1 MKTLT
6 KKFEFSSILFLIVL
20 FIFHFNAKAR
30 NHYSTFYISELKYIY
45 SSSFIE
51 EDSLLFNLNHKTDTN
66 LTFKSSAFD
75 WKSLFTLE
83 PNEGTRFTI
92 NPTPILDTGG
102 VPILHIAPDTSII
115 LTSAFGPQIKVFRV
129 KNNGKTYEQIFN
141 SFRPGDGGFVYLP
154 DGRIRFLYEQP
165 APNSTP
171 QKHRSQIRS
180 KISNDGITWIDE
192 AGIRYL
198 PGLADDSIASVPSI
212 IQIQDSIW
220 RMYYV
225 GDWYN
230 TNGIRTAISTN
241 WGLSWSAESVHNILR
256 KGDVDPHPVYL
267 TNGKIRLY
275 FRNGFG
281 SGIPENFGI
290 SYCESSNGLN
300 FDTTQIKLILK
311 DSDMPVSSKLDP
323 AVIKF
328 PNGDIA
334 CYIGGASMNSPN
346 SKMLIAWAEELT
358 KAEIEDRVDSHSFE
372 LYQNYPNPFSATG
385 RSTPGGNPSTN
396 LSFVIGHSSFVSLKV
411 FDVLGREVATL
422 VDEYREAGD
431 YKVEFDASNLCSGIY
446 IYVLKVGEYVL
457 SKKAILIK

>member
-1 MKTLT
+1 LNEKKSLSSEVSYQADLNFSSSTNTISWKQYFTLT
-6 KKFEFSSILFLIVL
+6 P
-20 FIFHFNAKAR
+20 
-30 NHYSTFYISELKYIY
+30 
-45 SSSFIE
+45 
-51 EDSLLFNLNHKTDTN
+51 D
-66 LTFKSSAFD
+66 
-75 WKSLFTLE
+75 
-83 PNEGTRFTI
+83 EGTIFKI
-92 NPTPILDTGG
+92 SPTPILDTGG
-102 VPILHIAPDTSII
+102 VSIIHIANDTSII
-115 LTSAFGPQIKVFRV
+115 LTSAFTPQPKVFRV
-129 KNNGKTYEQIFN
+129 KNNGRTYEQIFN

-192 AGIRYL
+192 PGIRYQ
-198 PGLADDSIASVPSI
+198 PGLADDSISSVPSI

-230 TNGIRTAISTN
+230 KNGIRTAITTN
-241 WGLSWSAESVHNILR
+241 WGISWVAESGQNILR
-256 KGDVDPHPVYL
+256 RGDVDPHPVYL

-281 SGIPENFGI
+281 SGSPENFGI

-300 FDTTQIKLILK
+300 FDSTQIKLILK
-311 DSDMPVSSKLDP
+311 DSDMPVSFKLDP

-334 CYIGGASMNSPN
+334 CYLGGAAMNAPT
-346 SKMLIAWAEELT
+346 SKLLIAWAEEPT
-358 KAEIEDRVDSHSFE
+358 KVEIEDVVNSHSFK
-372 LYQNYPNPFSATG
+372 LYQNYPNPFSAES
-385 RSTPGGNPSTN
+385 RSASGGNPSTY

-411 FDVLGREVATL
+411 FDVLGREVAIL
-422 VDEYREAGD
+422 VDEYKEKGD

-446 IYVLKVGEYVL
+446 IYTLKVGEYVS